1 MGSSNRTMDAKYADV
16 LKDKMDEA
24 SLACLESLPNE
35 RVHAFVADAVGLC
48 RPDSVKV
55 CSDSSDDRAE
65 IRRLALENG
74 EETPLAVEG
83 HTVHFDGFHD
93 QARDKAATKYLLPE
107 GVTLGPKLGATD
119 RETGLKEVR
128 SFLDGAMEGKR
139 MAVRFFCLG
148 PADSRFSISCVQCT
162 DSAYVAHSE
171 DLLYRPGYEH
181 LKRLGPDGEFF
192 RFIHSAGRL
201 DERKT
206 SLDVDRRRITIDILE
221 NMVYSVNTQYGG
233 NTIGLKKLAL
243 RLAIRKAD
251 REGWLAE
258 HMFLMGVR
266 GPGKR
271 VTYFTGA
278 FPSMCGKTSTAMLP
292 GERIVG
298 DDIAYLRAIDGRV
311 RAVNVE
317 SGIFGIIENV
327 NAHDDP
333 VIHDCLTRPGE
344 IIFSNVLVSD
354 GRPYWLGMGA
364 EVPDSGTNY
373 SGRWQ
378 AGVTDSGG
386 NEITPSHRNAR
397 YTIAIGALDNCDPCL
412 DDPEGVPVAGIMYGG
427 RDSDTSVPVREAF
440 DWTHGVITMGAS
452 VESETTAAALGVR
465 GVRTFNMMSNQ
476 DFLAIGFGKYIRNH
490 LDFAG
495 KVGRPPLVFAT
506 NYWLTGDGG
515 AWLNGKLDKHV
526 WIKWM
531 ERRVH
536 GETDAIEGPT
546 GLLPKYED
554 LKVLFAEVLD
564 TDYTQAE
571 YVEQFSIRVRKNL
584 EKLDRLDKH
593 FGGMADLP
601 SPVAETL
608 AAQRRRLEALH
619 AAKGD
624 LVSPFDL

>member
-1 MGSSNRTMDAKYADV
+1 MDAKYADV
-16 LKDKMDEA
+16 LTDKIDEA
-24 SLACLESLPNE
+24 SLACLEALDNE
-35 RVHAFVADAVGLC
+35 RVHAFVADAVRLC
-48 RPDSVKV
+48 RPDSVIV
-55 CSDSSDDRAE
+55 CSDSPQDRAG
-65 IRRLALENG
+65 IRRLAIENG
-74 EETPLAVEG
+74 EEAPLAVEG

-107 GVTLGPKLGATD
+107 GVSLGAQLNA
-119 RETGLKEVR
+119 TGRDDGLSEVR
-128 SFLDGAMEGKR
+128 SLLEGAMEGKR
-139 MAVRFFCLG
+139 LCVRFFCLG
-148 PADSRFSISCVQCT
+148 PTGSRFSISCVQCT

-171 DLLYRPGYEH
+171 DLLYRPGYEQ

-192 RFIHSAGRL
+192 RFLHSAGRL
-201 DERKT
+201 DERNT
-206 SLDVDRRRITIDILE
+206 SADTAQRRIYIDILDD
-221 NMVYSVNTQYGG
+221 MVYSVNTQYGG

-266 GPGKR
+266 GPRQR
-271 VTYFTGA
+271 VTYLAGA

-317 SGIFGIIENV
+317 SGIFGIVENV

-333 VIHDCLTRPGE
+333 VIHDCLRRPGE
-344 IIFSNVLVSD
+344 IIFSNVLVAGD
-354 GRPYWLGMGA
+354 RPYWLGMG
-364 EVPDSGTNY
+364 EEIPDAGTNY
-373 SGRWQ
+373 SGRWH
-378 AGVTDSGG
+378 AGKTDSGG
-386 NEITPSHRNAR
+386 NPVTPSHRNAR
-397 YTIAIGALDNCDPCL
+397 YTIAIGALENCDTRL
-412 DDPEGVPVAGIMYGG
+412 DDPDGVPVAGILYGG

-452 VESETTAAALGVR
+452 IESETTAATLGSAGQR
-465 GVRTFNMMSNQ
+465 KFNIMSNQ

-495 KVGRPPLVFAT
+495 KVERPPLVFAT
-506 NYWLTGDGG
+506 NYWLTGAGG
-515 AWLNGKLDKHV
+515 GWLNGKLDKHV
-526 WIKWM
+526 WIKWT

-536 GETDAIEGPT
+536 GEVQAIEGPT
-546 GLLPKYED
+546 GLLPTYED
-554 LKVLFAEVLD
+554 LKALFAAVLES
-564 TDYTQAE
+564 DYSRDD
-571 YVEQFSIRVRKNL
+571 YVEQFSIRTAKNL
-584 EKLDRLDKH
+584 EKLDRLRDH

-601 SPVAETL
+601 PVVAETL
-608 AAQRRRLEALH
+608 AAQRRRLEDLQ

>member
-1 MGSSNRTMDAKYADV
+1 MDAKYTDV
-16 LKDKMDEA
+16 LTDKMDEA
-24 SLACLESLPNE
+24 SLACLEALDNE
-35 RVHAFVADAVGLC
+35 RVHAFVADAVRLC
-48 RPDSVKV
+48 RPASVKV
-55 CSDSSDDRAE
+55 CSDSPDDRAYV
-65 IRRLALENG
+65 RAKAVENG
-74 EETPLAVEG
+74 EETPLAIEG

-107 GVTLGPKLGATD
+107 GVVLGPKLNATERD
-119 RETGLKEVR
+119 AGLQEVR
-128 SFLDGAMEGKR
+128 SFLDGAMAGKE
-139 MAVRFFCLG
+139 MYVRFFCLG

-171 DLLYRPGYEH
+171 DLLYRPGYEQ
-181 LKRLGPDGEFF
+181 LGRLGPDGEFF

-201 DERKT
+201 DDRNT
-206 SLDVDRRRITIDILE
+206 SADVEKRRIAIDILE

-258 HMFLMGVR
+258 HMFLMGVG
-266 GPGKR
+266 GPGER

-298 DDIAYLRAIDGRV
+298 DDIAYLRAVDGQT

-317 SGIFGIIENV
+317 SGIFGIVENV

-333 VIHDCLTRPGE
+333 VIHDRLTRPGE
-344 IIFSNVLVSD
+344 IIFSNILVAGD
-354 GRPYWLGMGA
+354 RPYWLGMG
-364 EVPDSGTNY
+364 EQIPDAGANY
-373 SGRWQ
+373 GGQWHEG
-378 AGVTDSGG
+378 ATDSGG
-386 NEITPSHRNAR
+386 NPITPSHRNAR
-397 YTIAIGALDNCDPCL
+397 YTIAIGALENCDPHL
-412 DDPEGVPVAGIMYGG
+412 DDPDGVPVAGIMYGG
-427 RDSDTSVPVREAF
+427 RDSDTSVPVKEAF

-452 VESETTAAALGVR
+452 IESETTAATLGSAGVR
-465 GVRTFNMMSNQ
+465 KFNMMSNQ
-476 DFLAIGFGKYIRNH
+476 DFLAIPFGKYIRNH
-490 LDFAG
+490 LDFAE
-495 KVGRPPLVFAT
+495 KVERPPLVFAT
-506 NYWLTGDGG
+506 NYWLVDGDG

-531 ERRVH
+531 EQRVH
-536 GETDAIEGPT
+536 GEVGAIEGPT
-546 GLLPKYED
+546 GLLPKYDD
-554 LKVLFAEVLD
+554 LKTLFREVLD
-564 TDYTQAE
+564 TDYTKAE
-571 YVEQFSIRVRKNL
+571 YVEQFSIRVGKNL
-584 EKLDRLDKH
+584 KKLDRLQEH

-601 SPVAETL
+601 PLVAETL
-608 AAQRRRLEALH
+608 AAQRERLEDLQ

>member
-1 MGSSNRTMDAKYADV
+1 MDAKYADV
-16 LKDKMDEA
+16 LTDKMDEA
-24 SLACLESLPNE
+24 SLACLEALDNE
-35 RVHAFVADAVGLC
+35 RVHTFVAEAARLC
-48 RPDSVKV
+48 RPASVKV
-55 CSDSSDDRAE
+55 CSDSPDDRAYV
-65 IRRLALENG
+65 RAKAVENG
-74 EETPLAVEG
+74 EETPLAIEG

-107 GVTLGPKLGATD
+107 GVALGPKLVATD
-119 RETGLKEVR
+119 RDAGLEEVR
-128 SFLDGAMEGKR
+128 SLLDGAMAGKE
-139 MAVRFFCLG
+139 MYVRFFCLG
-148 PADSRFSISCVQCT
+148 PTDSRFSISCVQCT

-171 DLLYRPGYEH
+171 DLLYRPGYEP

-201 DERKT
+201 DDRNT
-206 SLDVDRRRITIDILE
+206 SADVEKRRIYIDILE
-221 NMVYSVNTQYGG
+221 NMIYSVNTQYGG

-258 HMFLMGVR
+258 HMFLMGVG
-266 GPGKR
+266 GPGER

-298 DDIAYLRAIDGRV
+298 DDIAYLRAVDGRT

-333 VIHDCLTRPGE
+333 VIHDRLTRPGE
-344 IIFSNVLVSD
+344 IIFSNVLVSGD
-354 GRPYWLGMGA
+354 RPYWLGMG
-364 EVPDSGTNY
+364 EEIPDAGTNY
-373 SGRWQ
+373 SGQWHEG
-378 AGVTDSGG
+378 ATDSGG
-386 NEITPSHRNAR
+386 NPISPSHRNAR
-397 YTIAIGALDNCDPCL
+397 YTIAIGALENCDPHL
-412 DDPEGVPVAGIMYGG
+412 DDPDGVPVAGIMYGG
-427 RDSDTSVPVREAF
+427 RDSDTSVPVKEAF
-440 DWTHGVITMGAS
+440 GWTHGVITMGAS
-452 VESETTAAALGVR
+452 IESETTAATLGSAGVR
-465 GVRTFNMMSNQ
+465 QFNMMSNQ
-476 DFLAIGFGKYIRNH
+476 DFLAIPFGKYIRNH
-490 LDFAG
+490 LDFAE
-495 KVGRPPLVFAT
+495 KVERPPLVFAT
-506 NYWLTGDGG
+506 NYWLVDGDG

-536 GETDAIEGPT
+536 GEVDTIKGPT

-554 LKVLFAEVLD
+554 LKTLFAQVLD
-564 TDYTQAE
+564 TDYTEAD
-571 YVEQFSIRVRKNL
+571 YVEQFSIRVGKNL
-584 EKLDRLDKH
+584 EKLDRLQKH

-601 SPVAETL
+601 PLVAETL
-608 AAQRRRLEALH
+608 AAQRRRLEALQ

-624 LVSPFDL
+624 LVSPLDL

>member
-1 MGSSNRTMDAKYADV
+1 MDAKYADV
-16 LKDKMDEA
+16 LTDKMDEA
-24 SLACLESLPNE
+24 SLACLEALDNE
-35 RVHAFVADAVGLC
+35 RVHAFVADAVRLC
-48 RPDSVKV
+48 RPASVKV
-55 CSDSSDDRAE
+55 CSDSPDDRAYV
-65 IRRLALENG
+65 RAKAVENG
-74 EETPLAVEG
+74 EETPLAIEG

-107 GVTLGPKLGATD
+107 GVVLGPKLNATERD
-119 RETGLKEVR
+119 AGLQEVR
-128 SFLDGAMEGKR
+128 SLLDGAMAGKE
-139 MAVRFFCLG
+139 MYVRFFCLG

-171 DLLYRPGYEH
+171 DLLYRPGYEQ
-181 LKRLGPDGEFF
+181 LGRLGPDGEFF

-201 DERKT
+201 DDRNT
-206 SLDVDRRRITIDILE
+206 SADVEKRRIYIDILE

-258 HMFLMGVR
+258 HMFLMGVG
-266 GPGKR
+266 GPGER

-298 DDIAYLRAIDGRV
+298 DDIAYLRAVDGQT

-317 SGIFGIIENV
+317 SGIFGIVENV

-333 VIHDCLTRPGE
+333 VIHDRLTRPGE
-344 IIFSNVLVSD
+344 IIFSNILVAGD
-354 GRPYWLGMGA
+354 RPYWLGMG
-364 EVPDSGTNY
+364 EEIPDAGANY
-373 SGRWQ
+373 GGQWHEG
-378 AGVTDSGG
+378 ATDSGG
-386 NEITPSHRNAR
+386 NPITPSHRNAR
-397 YTIAIGALDNCDPCL
+397 YTIAIGALENCDPHL
-412 DDPEGVPVAGIMYGG
+412 DDPDGVPVAGIMYGG
-427 RDSDTSVPVREAF
+427 RDSDTSVPVKEAF

-452 VESETTAAALGVR
+452 IESETTAATLGSAGVR
-465 GVRTFNMMSNQ
+465 KFNMMSNQ
-476 DFLAIGFGKYIRNH
+476 DFLAIPFGKYIRNH

-495 KVGRPPLVFAT
+495 KVERPPLVFAT
-506 NYWLTGDGG
+506 NYWLVDGDG

-536 GETDAIEGPT
+536 GEVGAIEGPT
-546 GLLPKYED
+546 GLLPKYDD
-554 LKVLFAEVLD
+554 LKTLFREVLD
-564 TDYTQAE
+564 TDYTEAD
-571 YVEQFSIRVRKNL
+571 YVEQFSIRVAKNL

-601 SPVAETL
+601 PLVAETL
-608 AAQRRRLEALH
+608 AAQRGRLEDLQ

>member
-1 MGSSNRTMDAKYADV
+1 MDAKYADV
-16 LKDKMDEA
+16 LTDKMDEA
-24 SLACLESLPNE
+24 SLACLEALDNE
-35 RVHAFVADAVGLC
+35 RVHAFVAEAVHLC
-48 RPDSVKV
+48 RPASVKV
-55 CSDSSDDRAE
+55 CSDSPDDRAYV
-65 IRRLALENG
+65 RAKAVENG
-74 EETPLAVEG
+74 EETPLAIEG

-107 GVTLGPKLGATD
+107 GVVLGPKLNATERD
-119 RETGLKEVR
+119 AGLQEVR
-128 SFLDGAMEGKR
+128 SLLDGAMAGKE
-139 MAVRFFCLG
+139 MYVRFFCLG

-171 DLLYRPGYEH
+171 DLLYRPGYEP
-181 LKRLGPDGEFF
+181 LGRLGPDGEFF

-201 DERKT
+201 DDRNT
-206 SLDVDRRRITIDILE
+206 SADVEKRRIYIDILE

-258 HMFLMGVR
+258 HMFLMGVG
-266 GPGKR
+266 GPGER

-298 DDIAYLRAIDGRV
+298 DDIAYLRAVDGQT

-317 SGIFGIIENV
+317 NGIFGIVENV

-333 VIHDCLTRPGE
+333 VIHDRLTRPGE
-344 IIFSNVLVSD
+344 IIFSNILVAGD
-354 GRPYWLGMGA
+354 RPYWLGMG
-364 EVPDSGTNY
+364 EEIPDAGANY
-373 SGRWQ
+373 GGQWHEG
-378 AGVTDSGG
+378 ATDSGG
-386 NEITPSHRNAR
+386 NPITPSHRNAR
-397 YTIAIGALDNCDPCL
+397 YTIAIGALENCDPHL
-412 DDPEGVPVAGIMYGG
+412 DDPDGVPVAGIMYGG
-427 RDSDTSVPVREAF
+427 RDSDTSVPVKEAF

-452 VESETTAAALGVR
+452 IESETTAATLGSAGVR
-465 GVRTFNMMSNQ
+465 KFNMMSNQ
-476 DFLAIGFGKYIRNH
+476 DFLAIPFGKYIRNH
-490 LDFAG
+490 LDFAE
-495 KVGRPPLVFAT
+495 KVERPPLVFAT
-506 NYWLTGDGG
+506 NYWLVDGDG

-536 GETDAIEGPT
+536 GETGAIEGPT

-554 LKVLFAEVLD
+554 LKTLFREVLD
-564 TDYTQAE
+564 ADYTEAE
-571 YVEQFSIRVRKNL
+571 YVEQFSIRAGKNL
-584 EKLDRLDKH
+584 KKLDRLQEH

-601 SPVAETL
+601 PLVAETL
-608 AAQRRRLEALH
+608 AAQRGRLEDLQ

>member
-1 MGSSNRTMDAKYADV
+1 MDAKYANV
-16 LKDKMDEA
+16 LTDKMDEA
-24 SLACLESLPNE
+24 SLACLEALQDE
-35 RVHAFVADAVGLC
+35 RVHTFVADAVRLC

-55 CSDSSDDRAE
+55 CSDSAEDRAY
-65 IRRLALENG
+65 IRRRAIETG
-74 EETPLAVEG
+74 EETPLTIDG

-107 GVTLGPKLGATD
+107 GVTLGPKLGATE

-128 SFLDGAMEGKR
+128 SFLGGAMDGKQ
-139 MAVRFFCLG
+139 MVVRFFCLG

-181 LKRLGPDGEFF
+181 LKGLGPDGEFF
-192 RFIHSAGRL
+192 RFLHSAGRL
-201 DERKT
+201 DERNT
-206 SLDVDRRRITIDILE
+206 SADIDKRRIYIDILE

-251 REGWLAE
+251 PEGWLAE

-298 DDIAYLRAIDGRV
+298 DDIAYLRAIDGRL

-317 SGIFGIIENV
+317 SGIFGILENV

-344 IIFSNVLVSD
+344 IIFSNILVAG
-354 GRPYWLGMGA
+354 GRPYWLGMD
-364 EVPDSGTNY
+364 ETIPDAGTNY
-373 SGRWQ
+373 SGEWQ
-378 AGVTDSGG
+378 AGKTDAGG
-386 NEITPSHRNAR
+386 KDITPSHRNAR
-397 YTIAIGALDNCDPCL
+397 YTIAIGALHNCDPHL
-412 DDPEGVPVAGIMYGG
+412 DDPDGVPVAGIMYGG
-427 RDSDTSVPVREAF
+427 RDSDTSVPVKEAF
-440 DWTHGVITMGAS
+440 DWAHGVITMGAAI
-452 VESETTAAALGVR
+452 ESETTAATLDTPGE
-465 GVRTFNMMSNQ
+465 RTFNMMSNQ
-476 DFLAIGFGKYIRNH
+476 DFLAIPFGKYLRNH
-490 LDFAG
+490 LDFAA
-495 KVGRPPLVFAT
+495 KIERPPLIFAT
-506 NYWLTGDGG
+506 NYWLKGADGR
-515 AWLNGKLDKHV
+515 WLNGKLDKHV
-526 WIKWM
+526 WLKWM

-536 GETDAIEGPT
+536 GGADAIEGPT

-554 LKVLFAEVLD
+554 LKALFAEVLD
-564 TDYTQAE
+564 TDYTEAE

-584 EKLDRLDKH
+584 DKLDRLRDH
-593 FGGMADLP
+593 FSAMADLP
-601 SPVAETL
+601 ALVAETL
-608 AAQRRRLEALH
+608 AAQRRRLEALQ
-619 AAKGD
+619 AAQGD
-624 LVSPFDL
+624 LVSPLDL

>member
-1 MGSSNRTMDAKYADV
+1 MDAKYANV
-16 LKDKMDEA
+16 LTDKMDEA
-24 SLACLESLPNE
+24 SLACLEALQDE
-35 RVHAFVADAVGLC
+35 RVHTFVADAVRLC

-55 CSDSSDDRAE
+55 CSDSAEDRAY
-65 IRRLALENG
+65 IRRRAIETG
-74 EETPLAVEG
+74 EETPLTIDG

-107 GVTLGPKLGATD
+107 GVTLGPKLGATE

-128 SFLDGAMEGKR
+128 SFLGGAMDGKQ
-139 MAVRFFCLG
+139 MVVRFFCLG

-181 LKRLGPDGEFF
+181 LKGLGPDGEFF
-192 RFIHSAGRL
+192 RFLHSAGRL
-201 DERKT
+201 DERNT
-206 SLDVDRRRITIDILE
+206 SADIDKRRIYIDILE

-251 REGWLAE
+251 PEGWLAE

-266 GPGKR
+266 GPAKR

-298 DDIAYLRAIDGRV
+298 DDIAYLRAIDGRL

-317 SGIFGIIENV
+317 SGIFGILENV

-344 IIFSNVLVSD
+344 IIFSNILVAG
-354 GRPYWLGMGA
+354 GRPYWLGMGE

-378 AGVTDSGG
+378 AGATDSGG
-386 NEITPSHRNAR
+386 NEITPSHHNAR
-397 YTIAIGALDNCDPCL
+397 YTIAIGALKNCDPHL
-412 DDPEGVPVAGIMYGG
+412 DDPDGVPVAGIMYGG
-427 RDSDTSVPVREAF
+427 RDSDTSVPVKEAF
-440 DWTHGVITMGAS
+440 DWAHGVITMGAA
-452 VESETTAAALGVR
+452 VESETTAAALGVP
-465 GVRTFNMMSNQ
+465 GVRKFNMMSNQ
-476 DFLAIGFGKYIRNH
+476 DFLAIPFGTYLRNH
-490 LDFAG
+490 LDFAE
-495 KVGRPPLVFAT
+495 KVERPPLIFAT
-506 NYWLTGDGG
+506 NYWLKGADGR
-515 AWLNGKLDKHV
+515 WLNGKLDKHV
-526 WIKWM
+526 WLKWM

-536 GETDAIEGPT
+536 GGADAIEGPT

-554 LKVLFAEVLD
+554 LKALFAEVLD
-564 TDYTQAE
+564 TDYTEAE

-584 EKLDRLDKH
+584 DKLDRLRDH
-593 FGGMADLP
+593 FSAMADLP
-601 SPVAETL
+601 ALVAETL
-608 AAQRRRLEALH
+608 AAQRRRLEALQ
-619 AAKGD
+619 AAQGD
-624 LVSPFDL
+624 LVSPLDL

>member
-1 MGSSNRTMDAKYADV
+1 MDAKYTNV
-16 LKDKMDEA
+16 LRDKMDEA
-24 SLACLESLPNE
+24 SLACLEALPNE

-74 EETPLAVEG
+74 EETPLAIEG

-107 GVTLGPKLGATD
+107 GVALGPKLNSTERDA
-119 RETGLKEVR
+119 GLQEVR

-139 MAVRFFCLG
+139 MVVRFFCLG

-171 DLLYRPGYEH
+171 DLLYRPGYEQ
-181 LKRLGPDGEFF
+181 LKGLGPDGEFF
-192 RFIHSAGRL
+192 RFLHSAGRL
-201 DERKT
+201 DERNT
-206 SLDVDRRRITIDILE
+206 SADIDKRRIYIDIRE

-317 SGIFGIIENV
+317 SGIFGILENV

-344 IIFSNVLVSD
+344 IIFSNILVSG

-364 EVPDSGTNY
+364 KIPDAGTNY
-373 SGRWQ
+373 SGQWHEEK
-378 AGVTDSGG
+378 TDSGG
-386 NEITPSHRNAR
+386 NEITPSHHNAR
-397 YTIAIGALDNCDPCL
+397 YTIAIGALENCDPHL
-412 DDPEGVPVAGIMYGG
+412 DDPDGVPVAGIMYGG
-427 RDSDTSVPVREAF
+427 RDSDTSVPVKEAF
-440 DWTHGVITMGAS
+440 DWAHGVITMGAAI
-452 VESETTAAALGVR
+452 ESETTAATLGAA
-465 GVRTFNMMSNQ
+465 GKRTFNMMSNQ
-476 DFLAIGFGKYIRNH
+476 DFLAIPFGKYLRNH
-490 LDFAG
+490 LDFAR
-495 KVGRPPLVFAT
+495 KVERPPLIFAT
-506 NYWLTGDGG
+506 NYWLKGADGR
-515 AWLNGKLDKHV
+515 WLNGKLDKHV
-526 WIKWM
+526 WLKWM

-536 GETDAIEGPT
+536 GGADAIKGPT

-554 LKVLFAEVLD
+554 LKALFAEVLD
-564 TDYTQAE
+564 SDYTEAE

-584 EKLDRLDKH
+584 EKLDRLDAH
-593 FGGMADLP
+593 FGAMADLA
-601 SPVAETL
+601 SLIAETL
-608 AAQRRRLEALH
+608 AAQRRRLEDLQ

-624 LVSPFDL
+624 LVSPLDL